1 MHSPVSHVQQ
11 DHFWQRFGYVAY
23 YKRFPLIRV
32 QSGHNISVTR
42 NFLSSCSHISSLSSM
57 DVDVDVDVDE
67 TSDISKCLESLGR
80 QDSSARRISGE
91 EVLEINRSG
100 YLESHAIEDV
110 KETRRR
116 EKIGLANKG
125 RVPWNKGK
133 QHNEGNRI

>member
-1 MHSPVSHVQQ
+1 
-11 DHFWQRFGYVAY
+11 
-23 YKRFPLIRV
+23 
-32 QSGHNISVTR
+32 
-42 NFLSSCSHISSLSSM
+42 M